1 MQGEDSKQ
9 QRRQHK
15 KSLLT
20 NLNRQKQ
27 SLSRLHHK
35 QPNTPTN
42 TLSLQR
48 RRPRH
53 VLPIPIVQVARRE
66 EAQRSREDTDAAPT
80 DGCQRGVQLRL
91 LQPILYRQGAQ
102 Q

>member
-20 NLNRQKQ
+20 NLNRQKP

-42 TLSLQR
+42 TQSLQR
-48 RRPRH
+48 RRPWR
-53 VLPIPIVQVARRE
+53 VLPIPIQVAQVARRE
-66 EAQRSREDTDAAPT
+66 EARRGREDADAAPT
-80 DGCQRGVQLRL
+80 DGGTFRRSFISKA
-91 LQPILYRQGAQ
+91 PRRDF
-102 Q
+102 